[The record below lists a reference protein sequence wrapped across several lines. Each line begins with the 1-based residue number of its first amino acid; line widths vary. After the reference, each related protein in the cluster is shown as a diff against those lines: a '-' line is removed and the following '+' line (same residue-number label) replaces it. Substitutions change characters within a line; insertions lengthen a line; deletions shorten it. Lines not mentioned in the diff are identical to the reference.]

1 MTTVPAAAE
10 DSVPDPAQHEA
21 RALRLSAGAGLGLAI
36 VGVAW
41 GLAAASQVILFDGL
55 YAVLGFALSWLGIRA
70 AAKVEAGPT
79 PHYPFGREALAPL
92 VVGVQALV
100 LLGTFGY
107 ACVDAVLVILEGGG
121 ETSLGAAL
129 AYAVVTLVVVLVVRA
144 TLARRSAGS
153 DLVAAEVAQW
163 NAAALL
169 GVAMLVGFGLAV
181 VLDRTAWSWLAPY
194 VDPAL
199 VLVAAALILPTP
211 VRMLRQA
218 YRELLEGVPD
228 DEVTHPVHE
237 AVARLRADEGLP
249 DPHIRIG
256 KLGRKLYVEIDVLVP
271 DDGRWSVSD
280 ADRMRRRLMDELS
293 RPGQVLWL
301 NVELHTD
308 PDWDH

>member
-1 MTTVPAAAE
+1 MTAVPEAAE
-10 DSVPDPAQHEA
+10 HSPTDPAEHEA
-21 RALRLSAGAGLGLAI
+21 RALRLSAAGGLGLAI
-36 VGVAW
+36 VGIAW

-121 ETSLGAAL
+121 ETSLGAAF
-129 AYAVVTLVVVLVVRA
+129 AYAVVTLVVVLVFRA
-144 TLARRSAGS
+144 ILARRSAGS

-169 GVAMLVGFGLAV
+169 GVAMLVGFGLAM
-181 VLDRTAWSWLAPY
+181 VLDRTTWSWLAPY
-194 VDPAL
+194 IDPVL

-218 YRELLEGVPD
+218 YRELLEGVPA
-228 DEVTHPVHE
+228 DEVTQPVHE

-249 DPHIRIG
+249 EPHLRIG

-271 DDGRWSVSD
+271 DDGRWTVSD

-308 PDWDH
+308 PEWDH